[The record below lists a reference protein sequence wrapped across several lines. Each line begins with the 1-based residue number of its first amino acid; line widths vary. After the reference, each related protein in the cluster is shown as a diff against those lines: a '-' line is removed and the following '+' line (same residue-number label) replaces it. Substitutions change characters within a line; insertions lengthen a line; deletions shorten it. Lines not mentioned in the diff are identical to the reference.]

1 MDRQE
6 SIKRLFELYSDD
18 VFRYLVYY
26 TGSRDVEDL
35 VQEVFIK
42 AMKAYDSFAG
52 RSHPKT
58 WLLAIARNTAI
69 DHTRKNRKW
78 SWLPESW
85 LTHIEANEQ
94 TPQEI
99 LMQGEEKQ
107 ELYAALSRLKPS
119 YREVLILRGMKELS
133 SAQTAEILQWSENKV
148 NVTLHRAMKALKESI
163 RDDAGGRE
171 LFNHVRSD

>member
-6 SIKRLFELYSDD
+6 SIKRLFELYCDD

-42 AMKAYDSFAG
+42 ALKAYDTFAG

-58 WLLAIARNTAI
+58 WLLTIARNTAI
-69 DHTRKNRKW
+69 DHARKNRRW

-85 LTHIEANEQ
+85 LANVQTNEQ
-94 TPQEI
+94 TPEEI
-99 LMQGEEKQ
+99 LAQNEEKQ
-107 ELYAALSRLKPS
+107 LLYAALARLKPS
-119 YREVLILRGMKELS
+119 YREVLILRGIKELS
-133 SAQTAEILQWSENKV
+133 AAQTAEILDWSENKV
-148 NVTLHRAMKALKESI
+148 NVTLHRAMKALKI
-163 RDDAGGRE
+163 QIGNDADERE
-171 LFNHVRSD
+171 LVKHVR

>member
-1 MDRQE
+1 MDRQD

-42 AMKAYDSFAG
+42 AIRAYDSFAG

-58 WLLAIARNTAI
+58 WLLTIARNTAI
-69 DHTRKNRKW
+69 DHTRKKRRW

-85 LTHIEANEQ
+85 LVNVETKEK
-94 TPQEI
+94 TPEEI
-99 LMQGEEKQ
+99 LTQSEEKQ
-107 ELYAALSRLKPS
+107 QLYAALSRLKPA
-119 YREVLILRGMKELS
+119 YREVLILRGIKELS
-133 SAQTAEILQWSENKV
+133 SAQTAEILEWSENKV
-148 NVTLHRAMKALKESI
+148 NVTLHRAMKALKDQIGNNADE
-163 RDDAGGRE
+163 RE
-171 LFNHVRSD
+171 LVKYVR